1 MNLFIGNLSPT
12 VTEETLK
19 VLFSEF
25 GVINSVKIITDPITG
40 APKGF
45 GFVDMEDKYH
55 AKDAITHLD
64 FTYLEGNIISV
75 KEANNSKSSGSGKG
89 GFDRNRNNNRPN
101 NFNKNKSSANYSNQ
115 GQERRPFN
123 SSQPKRSNY
132 SNSEFRSARPT
143 ITDEK
148 LNNIDD
154 NKWNSLDY

>member
-25 GVINSVKIITDPITG
+25 GVINSVKIITDPFTG

-75 KEANNSKSSGSGKG
+75 KEANNNKSSSGRG
-89 GFDRNRNNNRPN
+89 GFDKNRNSSRPN
-101 NFNKNKSSANYSNQ
+101 NFNKNKSSANYSNH
-115 GQERRPFN
+115 GQERRAYN
-123 SSQPKRSNY
+123 ASQPKRSNY
-132 SNSEFRSARPT
+132 GNSEYRSEKPSFS
-143 ITDEK
+143 DEK
-148 LNNIDD
+148 LKNIDD